1 MNAHVDFLSVEK
13 NVEAIDV
20 LFNKIDSLGGF
31 FDFSFLSNKLNISE
45 DEIRQEIKDGK
56 LLSINRNGA
65 ELIPSFQFSA
75 FKKLPY
81 LEDVLLQMSDV
92 DNISKIVFLIS
103 DIDILDDYPAHILKK
118 SPSDDVVNTIL
129 RKASLLNNK

>member
-1 MNAHVDFLSVEK
+1 MNAHVDFLSAEK
-13 NVEAIDV
+13 NIEAIDV

-45 DEIRQEIKDGK
+45 DKIKQEIKDGR

-65 ELIPSFQFSA
+65 DLIPSFQFSA

-103 DIDILDDYPAHILKK
+103 DIDVLDDYPAHILKK
-118 SPSDDVVNTIL
+118 SPTEDVVNTIL

>member
-1 MNAHVDFLSVEK
+1 MNTHVGVLSTEK

-45 DEIRQEIKDGK
+45 DDIKQEIKDGK
-56 LLSINRNGA
+56 LISINRNGA

-92 DNISKIVFLIS
+92 DNISKTVFLIS

-118 SPSDDVVNTIL
+118 SPSGDAINVIL
-129 RKASLLNNK
+129 RKASLLNSK

>member
-1 MNAHVDFLSVEK
+1 MNAHVDFLSTEK

-45 DEIRQEIKDGK
+45 DEIKQEIKDGK

-92 DNISKIVFLIS
+92 DDISKIVFLIS
-103 DIDILDDYPAHILKK
+103 DIDVLDDYPAHILKK
-118 SPSDDVVNTIL
+118 SPTEDVVNTIL

>member
-1 MNAHVDFLSVEK
+1 MNTHVGVLSAEK

-45 DEIRQEIKDGK
+45 DDIKQEIKDGK
-56 LLSINRNGA
+56 LISINRNGA

-92 DNISKIVFLIS
+92 DNISKTVFLIS

-118 SPSDDVVNTIL
+118 SPSEDAVNVIL
-129 RKASLLNNK
+129 RKASLLNSK

>member
-1 MNAHVDFLSVEK
+1 MNAHIDVLSAE
-13 NVEAIDV
+13 NNLEAIDV

-45 DEIRQEIKDGK
+45 DDIKQEIKDGK
-56 LLSINRNGA
+56 LLSMDRNGA

-92 DNISKIVFLIS
+92 DNISKIVFLVS
-103 DIDILDDYPAHILKK
+103 DIDVLDDYPAHILKK

-129 RKASLLNNK
+129 RKASLLNSK

>member
-1 MNAHVDFLSVEK
+1 MNAHVDFLSAEK

-45 DEIRQEIKDGK
+45 DEIKQEIKDGK

-92 DNISKIVFLIS
+92 DDISKIVFLIS
-103 DIDILDDYPAHILKK
+103 DIDVLNDYPAHILKK
-118 SPSDDVVNTIL
+118 SPTEDVVNTIL

>member
-1 MNAHVDFLSVEK
+1 MNAHVDFLSAEK
-13 NVEAIDV
+13 NIEAIDV

-31 FDFSFLSNKLNISE
+31 FDFSFLANKLNISE
-45 DEIRQEIKDGK
+45 DKIKQEIKDGK

-81 LEDVLLQMSDV
+81 LENVLLQMSDV

-103 DIDILDDYPAHILKK
+103 DIDVLDDYPAHILKK
-118 SPSDDVVNTIL
+118 SPTEDVVNTIL

>member
-1 MNAHVDFLSVEK
+1 MNAHVDFLSAEK
-13 NVEAIDV
+13 NIEAIDV

-45 DEIRQEIKDGK
+45 DKIKQEIKDGR

-103 DIDILDDYPAHILKK
+103 DIDVLDDYPAHILKK
-118 SPSDDVVNTIL
+118 SPTEDVVNTIL

>member
-1 MNAHVDFLSVEK
+1 MNAHVDFLSAEK

-45 DEIRQEIKDGK
+45 DEIKQEIKDGK

-92 DNISKIVFLIS
+92 DNISKIVFLVS
-103 DIDILDDYPAHILKK
+103 DIDVLDDYPAHILKK
-118 SPSDDVVNTIL
+118 SPTEDVVNTIL

>member
-1 MNAHVDFLSVEK
+1 MNAHVDFLSAEK
-13 NVEAIDV
+13 NIEAIDV

-45 DEIRQEIKDGK
+45 DKIKQEIKDGK

-103 DIDILDDYPAHILKK
+103 DIDVLDDYPAHILKK
-118 SPSDDVVNTIL
+118 SPTEDVVNTIL

>member
-1 MNAHVDFLSVEK
+1 MNAHVDFLSAEK
-13 NVEAIDV
+13 NIEAIDV

-45 DEIRQEIKDGK
+45 DKIKQEIKDGR

-103 DIDILDDYPAHILKK
+103 DIDVLDDYPAHILKK
-118 SPSDDVVNTIL
+118 SPSEDAVNVIL

>member
-1 MNAHVDFLSVEK
+1 MNTHVGVLSTEK

-45 DEIRQEIKDGK
+45 DDIKQEIKDGK
-56 LLSINRNGA
+56 LISINRNGA

-92 DNISKIVFLIS
+92 DNISKTVFLIS

-118 SPSDDVVNTIL
+118 SPSEDAVNVIL
-129 RKASLLNNK
+129 RKASLLNSK

>member
-1 MNAHVDFLSVEK
+1 MNAHIDVLSAEN

-45 DEIRQEIKDGK
+45 DDIKQEIKDGK
-56 LLSINRNGA
+56 LLSVDRNGA

-92 DNISKIVFLIS
+92 DNISKIVFLVS
-103 DIDILDDYPAHILKK
+103 DIDVLDDYPAHILKK
-118 SPSDDVVNTIL
+118 SPSKDVVNTIL
-129 RKASLLNNK
+129 RKASLLNSK

>member
-1 MNAHVDFLSVEK
+1 MNAHVDFLSAEK

-45 DEIRQEIKDGK
+45 DEIKQEIKDGK

-92 DNISKIVFLIS
+92 DDISKIVFLIS
-103 DIDILDDYPAHILKK
+103 DIDVLDDYPAHILKK
-118 SPSDDVVNTIL
+118 SPTEDVVNTIL